1 MSNLVLLLHRRW
13 APVILAEL
21 HRTSGSR
28 FVALAHRLGV
38 SRESLR
44 ATLRALVA
52 AGLVERNPG
61 YGHPLRPEYIL
72 TERGTELAPG
82 CAELMNA
89 LAQLGLIELG
99 LRKWS
104 LPCVLAIAGAGDA
117 HFSQL
122 QADVRGITTR
132 ALALALKGLVAGGLV
147 EREVT
152 DDYPPATVYRLAQ
165 RAETLVPILRRLAQ
179 A

>member
-1 MSNLVLLLHRRW
+1 VLLLHRRW
-13 APVILAEL
+13 SAPVLAEL

-28 FVALAHRLGV
+28 FVTLAHRVGA

-52 AGLVERNPG
+52 ADLVRRNPG
-61 YGHPLRPEYIL
+61 YGHPLRPEYLL
-72 TERGTELAPG
+72 TDRGRSLAPG
-82 CAELMNA
+82 CAALVATLAELD
-89 LAQLGLIELG
+89 LTDVG

-104 LPCVLAIAGAGDA
+104 LPTTLAIAEAGDA
-117 HFSQL
+117 RFSRL
-122 QADVRGITTR
+122 AARLPGITPR
-132 ALALALKGLVAGGLV
+132 ALALALKDLVAAGLV

-152 DDYPPATVYRLAQ
+152 DGYPPATVYRLA
-165 RAETLVPILRRLAQ
+165 APAAPLVPILRRLAR